1 MRIFLITC
9 WQLTKAPACLV
20 SSPFEPSHRLKQFT
34 NDIMWDEKIYGT
46 LHIAFGKAYPQFGGE
61 NKSAIHWDV
70 VKKMRNEG
78 EVTIDGKSVMRD
90 GKLLFDQI

>member
-1 MRIFLITC
+1 MRLKGFVAALLLLLLGEFAFGTN
-9 WQLTKAPACLV
+9 
-20 SSPFEPSHRLKQFT
+20 HGLKQFT

-70 VKKMRNEG
+70 VKEMRHEG
-78 EVTIDGKSVMRD
+78 EVTIDGKTVMRD